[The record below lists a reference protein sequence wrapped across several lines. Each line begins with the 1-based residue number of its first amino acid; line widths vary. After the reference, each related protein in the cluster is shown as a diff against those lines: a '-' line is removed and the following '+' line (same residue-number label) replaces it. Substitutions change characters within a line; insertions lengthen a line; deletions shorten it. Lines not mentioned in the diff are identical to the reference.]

1 VVVDSISGEITQS
14 SILGIIGGGGYG
26 REVLPIA
33 QHSLGVVPNA
43 GSHERIF
50 FVETHPVAREIH
62 KVPVVSEEEF
72 LSMDCDNRF
81 FNIAIADS
89 SVREAIARRMTSRG
103 AIPYSL
109 AASSAD
115 ISGSSQVAPGA
126 IFSPFTSVTADT
138 RIGAFFHANMYS
150 YVAHDCVVGD
160 YVTIGPRVSINGN
173 VHIEDHVYI
182 GTGAVIRQGSKGAPV
197 VIGRGAFIGMGALVS
212 SSVPAG
218 KVMIGY
224 PAREMPAS

>member
-1 VVVDSISGEITQS
+1 MDLFRSNFTKS

-33 QHSLGVVPNA
+33 QYLLSVVLNPGCRA
-43 GSHERIF
+43 RIY
-50 FVETHPVAREIH
+50 FVETHPVATEVH
-62 KVPVVSEEEF
+62 GVPVTSEEEF
-72 LSMDCDNRF
+72 LAMDCDNKF

-89 SVREAIARRMTSRG
+89 NVREAIATRMSSAG

-109 AASSAD
+109 VAPTANVSESA
-115 ISGSSQVAPGA
+115 QVGPGA
-126 IFSPFTSVTADT
+126 ILSPFSSVTVDS
-138 RIGAFFHANMYS
+138 RIGSFFHSNMYS

-160 YVTIGPRVSINGN
+160 FVTLGPRVSINGN

-182 GTGAVIRQGSKGAPV
+182 GTGAVIRQGGTDAPL

-212 SSVPAG
+212 TSVPAE
-218 KVMIGY
+218 KVMVGY
-224 PAREMPAS
+224 PARETPPS